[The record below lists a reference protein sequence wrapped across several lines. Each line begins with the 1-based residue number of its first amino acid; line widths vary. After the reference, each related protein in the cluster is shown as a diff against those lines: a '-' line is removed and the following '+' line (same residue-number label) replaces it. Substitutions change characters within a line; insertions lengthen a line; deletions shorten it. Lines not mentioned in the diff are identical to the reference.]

1 MGRLDGKVAIVT
13 GAGGGLGR
21 SHALALAAEGAT
33 VIVNNRI
40 SAARGGG
47 RASAEVVADEISARG
62 GRALVDTCSVADWTA
77 MGSLVERAV
86 DECGRLD
93 IVVNNAGVLVWE
105 MIADIGED
113 AYDELMAINVK
124 GAFALTHH
132 ACAYW
137 RSCFERGERVC
148 GRVINTVSGIGLFG
162 FARGGLYGASK
173 GAVLSLNN
181 VTAMEMHRYS
191 VTANAIWPEARA
203 GTSKGIFPEAP
214 EDPDAFDA
222 YLPENISPLV
232 VYLSSDEA
240 AWLTGQV
247 IYMQGDRVRR
257 MEGWQVVG
265 EYHSVGGRALSADEL
280 GAALP
285 HLYGVLPNLQPETSL
300 QDALGG
306 IDPGRGGESA
316 AAAGAVGDG
325 AAAAGAVGDGA
336 VGAGGVAA
344 T

>member
-40 SAARGGG
+40 SAARRGD
-47 RASAEVVADEISARG
+47 RASAEVVAEEIAAGG
-62 GRALVDTCSVADWTA
+62 GRALIDTSSVADWAA
-77 MGSLVERAV
+77 MGALVERAIR
-86 DECGRLD
+86 ECGRLD

-105 MIADIGED
+105 PIADIDED

-124 GAFALTHH
+124 GTFALTHH

-137 RSCFERGERVC
+137 RAASLRGERVS
-148 GRVINTVSGIGLFG
+148 GRIINTVSGIGLFG
-162 FARGGLYGASK
+162 FARGGVYGASK

-181 VTAMEMHRYS
+181 VTAMEMHRYG

-214 EDPDAFDA
+214 DDPHAFDA

-232 VYLSSDEA
+232 VYLASDAA
-240 AWLTGQV
+240 AWITGQV
-247 IYMQGDRVRR
+247 IYVQGDRVRR
-257 MEGWQVVG
+257 MQGWNVVG
-265 EYHSVGGRALSADEL
+265 EYRSVAGRALSADEL
-280 GAALP
+280 AEALP
-285 HLYGVLPNLQPETSL
+285 HLYGALPNLQPETSL
-300 QDALGG
+300 LDALGG
-306 IDPGRGGESA
+306 IDPGRDDEPAVPADALSLGG
-316 AAAGAVGDG
+316 
-325 AAAAGAVGDGA
+325 
-336 VGAGGVAA
+336 
-344 T
+344 